1 MDEVRG
7 KSVFETLYGVDVSG
21 KVKQKNKLN
30 YLSWASSWA
39 EVKKLYP
46 DAEKK
51 TYGQIMDDYGNE
63 RFWHDDGVSGWVDVG
78 VSINGKEER
87 TTLAIMNMRNEA
99 IPADQIKS
107 TDANKAQ
114 MRCLA
119 KACAMHG
126 LGLYIYEGED
136 IPESVAEAQELLDE
150 VDSIAKKKAA
160 LSDKA
165 KKAVAEL
172 CREAEKKAF
181 PDIPDDEIT
190 GNYKNIDDVDILGSL
205 KRKLMSV
212 RK

>member
-1 MDEVRG
+1 MSET

-30 YLSWASSWA
+30 YISWASSWA
-39 EVKKLYP
+39 EVKKIYP
-46 DAEKK
+46 DATKK
-51 TYGQIMDDYGNE
+51 TYPQIMDELGNE

-78 VSINGKEER
+78 VTIEGKEER
-87 TTLAIMNMRNEA
+87 TTLAIMDMRNVA
-99 IPADQIKS
+99 IPADKITS

-119 KACAMHG
+119 KACALHG

-136 IPESVAEAQELLDE
+136 IPEDVAKAQELIDK
-150 VDSIAKKKAA
+150 VDTLVKKKVA

-165 KKAVAEL
+165 KTQVAEF
-172 CREAEKKAF
+172 CKEAEKKAF
-181 PDIPDDEIT
+181 PELPDDEIT
-190 GNYKNIDDVDILGSL
+190 GNYKNIDDVDILSSL
-205 KRKLMSV
+205 ERKLMSI